1 MGTGEG
7 LAEAASE
14 EPAGFPQ
21 VDTKEST
28 MNVSNSRPSGE
39 TWSRRRFLATSAAG
53 AALGALAMNRGVHA
67 AGSDAIKVGL
77 IGCGGR
83 GSGAAANALK
93 AGTDVKIIA
102 LADVFEDRVK
112 AARENLKKLKP
123 EQVAVDDDHC
133 FVGFDAYQKLI
144 ASGVDVVLIACAS
157 KFHPTYMKA
166 AVDAG
171 KHVFLEKPHAIDP
184 PGIQIVQQACDDAKK
199 KNLSVV
205 SGLCWRYDP
214 GVQETMKRVLDGAIG
229 EIVAIQE
236 TYMRSAYRLIER
248 EPSQSELQY
257 QFRNW
262 YHFRWLSGDDCP
274 QSLLHSM
281 DKGQWALREETP
293 VKAFGSGGRSS
304 CFGPVYGDVFD
315 HSCIVYEYA
324 NGVRMYANVRA
335 QNGCYG
341 EVSDTFL
348 GTKGRCNLLKNR
360 IEGETNWQYKGPKE
374 SMYDVEHKVLFDAV
388 RRGQP
393 INNGNYM
400 ARSTMMSILGT
411 MVCYTGQQ
419 ITWEDAAKSKWRL
432 GPEAC
437 SWDMDP
443 PAKAGSDGTYPV
455 PVPGLTKL
463 V

>member
-1 MGTGEG
+1 
-7 LAEAASE
+7 
-14 EPAGFPQ
+14 
-21 VDTKEST
+21 
-28 MNVSNSRPSGE
+28 MNSPNRRPSRDA
-39 TWSRRRFLATSAAG
+39 WSRRRFLPTAAAG
-53 AALGALAMNRGVHA
+53 AALGTLALSPNVHA
-67 AGSDAIKVGL
+67 AGSDTIKVGL

-83 GSGAAANALK
+83 GSGAAANALN
-93 AGTDVKIIA
+93 AGTDVRLVA
-102 LADVFEDRVK
+102 VADIFEDRVK
-112 AARENLKKLKP
+112 AARENLKKHKP
-123 EQVAVDDDHC
+123 DQVAVDDSHC

-157 KFHPTYMKA
+157 KFHPTYLKA

-171 KHVFLEKPHAIDP
+171 KHVFVEKPHAIDP
-184 PGIQIVQQACDDAKK
+184 PGIQIVQQACEEAKK
-199 KNLSVV
+199 KRLSVV
-205 SGLCWRYDP
+205 SGLCWRYDT

-236 TYMRSAYRLIER
+236 TYMRSPYRLIER
-248 EPSQSELQY
+248 DPSWNELEY

-304 CFGPVYGDVFD
+304 SFGPVFGDVFD
-315 HSCIVYEYA
+315 HSAIVYEYA

-348 GTKGRCNLLKNR
+348 GTKGRCYLLKNR
-360 IEGETNWQYKGPKE
+360 IEGETNWQYKGPKA
-374 SMYDVEHKVLFDAV
+374 SMYDAEQKVLFDAV
-388 RRGQP
+388 RRGEP
-393 INNGNYM
+393 INNGLYM
-400 ARSTMMSILGT
+400 VRSTMLSILGT

-419 ITWEDAAKSKWRL
+419 ITWDEAVKSQWRL
-432 GPEAC
+432 GPETC
-437 SWDMDP
+437 GWDMDP
-443 PAKAGSDGTYPV
+443 PVKPLADGTYAV

-463 V
+463 T